1 MKKRLL
7 ILAIVFTGLTL
18 SVSAQPRPENNSDGS
33 EVTGPPIG
41 GAGGSAPIGGGLV
54 MMLAMGAAY
63 AGKKIYNAYKE

>member
-1 MKKRLL
+1 MKHKLL
-7 ILAIVFTGLTL
+7 FLTIALTVFTLT
-18 SVSAQPRPENNSDGS
+18 VSAQPRPDNNSDGS